1 MQWEERAPSRAEI
14 QYILSLSKARERKA
28 EGLFVAEGL
37 KLCADMLGAFP
48 CALLVGTSQALQG
61 LSPVLSALGSGAV
74 ERIICV
80 PQSFDFSRISSLRTP
95 QGLLALFALPEL
107 GAGQTLGQ
115 AKGLSLLLDGVQD
128 PGNLGTILRTADWFG
143 LRQVWLSSGSVD
155 PYSPKAVQA
164 SMAALSRLQVHR
176 LSVPTAEALQ
186 GYPGRIYGTFLEG
199 ESLYSA
205 ALPTRADEP
214 CLLVMGSEGSG
225 ISPEVERLVTHRITI
240 PPYSPEALG
249 SESLNVG
256 IATALCLG
264 ELRRRL
270 LP

>member
-95 QGLLALFALPEL
+95 QGLLALFALPE

-205 ALPTRADEP
+205 ALPTRADES

-225 ISPEVERLVTHRITI
+225 ISPEVASLVTHRITI

>member
-1 MQWEERAPSRAEI
+1 MQWEERTPSRAEI
-14 QYILSLSKARERKA
+14 QYILSLGRAKERKA

-48 CALLVGTSQALQG
+48 CALLVGTSEALQSIQSQLRA
-61 LSPVLSALGSGAV
+61 LSSGAV
-74 ERIICV
+74 ERVICV
-80 PQSFDFSRISSLRTP
+80 PRSFDFARISSLRTP
-95 QGLLALFALPEL
+95 QGLLALFALPSV
-107 GAGQTLGQ
+107 GAGQSLRE
-115 AKGLSLLLDGVQD
+115 AEGLALLLDGIQD

-143 LRQVWLSSGSVD
+143 LRSVWLSQGSVD

-164 SMAALSRLQVHR
+164 SMAALSRLRVHR
-176 LSVPTAEALQ
+176 LACPTAEALA
-186 GYPGRIYGTFLEG
+186 GYRGRIYGTFLEG
-199 ESLYSA
+199 ENLYSA
-205 ALPTRADEP
+205 DLPSRADEP

-225 ISPEVERLVTHRITI
+225 ISAEVARLVTHRITI

-270 LP
+270 K